1 MEIND
6 ATIHSSNVYN
16 DILNDIKNVSQDAE
30 MILLYH
36 KMMLIFNKISNDNDD
51 EKIYNLLDNKSLVF
65 ALDKGVNAWDIHD
78 LIVEYQKKDKSP
90 FFSME
95 KFVDRTLF
103 NWYEITEIL
112 EEKLQHIVLYV
123 MAYPFEEECIEIY
136 KRYVTSQIDLQSGI
150 SRLHK

>member
-1 MEIND
+1 MKIND

-16 DILNDIKNVSQDAE
+16 DILNDIKNVSNNTE
-30 MILLYH
+30 IILLYH
-36 KMMLIFNKISNDNDD
+36 NMMLIFNKISNDNDD

-103 NWYEITEIL
+103 NWNEITKIL
-112 EEKLQHIVLYV
+112 EQKLQHIVLYV

-150 SRLHK
+150 SGYKK